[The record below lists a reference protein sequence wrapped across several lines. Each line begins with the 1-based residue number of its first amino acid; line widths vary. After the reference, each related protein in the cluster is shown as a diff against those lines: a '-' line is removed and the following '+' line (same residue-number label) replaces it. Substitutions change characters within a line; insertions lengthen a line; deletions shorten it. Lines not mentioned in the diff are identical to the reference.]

1 MTVVRQFSR
10 FVSGSV
16 QLVTQGNTTRTMD
29 ASGKT
34 VAKST
39 TSGNTTTHK
48 DTSGRTIG
56 KTVTK

>member
-1 MTVVRQFSR
+1 MP
-10 FVSGSV
+10 
-16 QLVTQGNTTRTMD
+16 
-29 ASGKT
+29 GKT

-39 TSGNTTTHK
+39 TSGATTTHK